1 MMALSL
7 AGFAAFIIWM
17 AVLIALGFANDYLL
31 ARIMSD
37 RTHRVFVGIGVII
50 HESSHWLACKL
61 TGTKVF
67 EVSLFEATGGHVKHE
82 QRGPV
87 IMAFIGLAPVF
98 GGSLFL
104 ILLTWLFGLGGVRY
118 SDPAVDLTDPVSTI
132 VSMLISAGGTLWAN
146 LSALGPV
153 TLLFLLFLY
162 LVWSMVACI
171 APSRPD
177 LRHAAIGAVI
187 LSALGALIL
196 YLQPLS
202 YLGLGIS
209 GAPVLELLVG
219 RLTEV
224 IGVGIIMSL
233 IPMMIAVPVAV
244 IKARS

>member
-1 MMALSL
+1 MALSL

-17 AVLIALGFANDYLL
+17 AVIIALGFSNDHLL
-31 ARIMSD
+31 ARIMRD

-50 HESSHWLACKL
+50 HESSHWMACKL

-67 EVSLFEATGGHVKHE
+67 EVALFEASGGHVKHE

-87 IMAFIGLAPVF
+87 ITAFIGLAPVF
-98 GGSLFL
+98 GGSIFL
-104 ILLTWLFGLGGVRY
+104 IFLAWLFGLGGVRY
-118 SDPAVDLTDPVSTI
+118 SDPAVNLTDPVSTI
-132 VSMLISAGGTLWAN
+132 LSLLTSAGGTLWVN
-146 LSALGPV
+146 LSALSMV

-177 LRHAAIGAVI
+177 LKNAAIGAVI
-187 LSALGALIL
+187 LSAMGALVI
-196 YLQPLS
+196 YIQPLS

-209 GAPVLELLVG
+209 GAPALEFIVS

-224 IGVGIIMSL
+224 IGVGIIMTIIPLL
-233 IPMMIAVPVAV
+233 IAIPIALL
-244 IKARS
+244 KSR